1 MRHEARGF
9 TLIELMTAVMVAGV
23 LLAIAIPSYR
33 EMTRN
38 NRVSSATND
47 LVSAFATAR
56 SEALHQATPVSIC
69 ASTDGTSCSGS
80 TNWTAGWIVFLDPAN
95 AGVID
100 DATNEI
106 VQKWS
111 VPSADTVLTGSVSY
125 VRYATTGM
133 LAGTAA
139 QNIKIYTNACVG
151 AKARQVDIS
160 VVGSLTTTTQNCP

>member
-1 MRHEARGF
+1 MKHGARGF

-38 NRVSSATND
+38 NRISSATND

-56 SEALHQATPVSIC
+56 SEALRQSTPVSIC
-69 ASTDGTSCSGS
+69 ASTDGTSCS
-80 TNWTAGWIVFLDPAN
+80 TVATDWKTGWIVFLDPTTP
-95 AGVID
+95 GVID
-100 DATNEI
+100 SADDI
-106 VQKWS
+106 LQKWS
-111 VPSADTVLTGSVSY
+111 VPSADTVITGSVSF
-125 VRYATTGM
+125 VRYAMSGM
-133 LAGTAA
+133 LAGSAA
-139 QNIKIYTNACVG
+139 PNIKIYPNACVG